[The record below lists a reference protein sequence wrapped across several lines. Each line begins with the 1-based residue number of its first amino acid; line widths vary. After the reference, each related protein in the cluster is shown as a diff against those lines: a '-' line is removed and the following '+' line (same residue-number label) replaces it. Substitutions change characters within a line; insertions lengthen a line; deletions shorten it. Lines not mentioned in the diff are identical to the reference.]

1 MSIPPVFSTLL
12 RALALAS
19 TACALAA
26 TQPAVAQE
34 TVLYDINFSAPTH
47 TLDATPATGAG
58 VDRVSTVVFGSPT
71 VVSEFGPLTDRPL
84 VFRGRSSYDQ
94 IRLDIGTVASG
105 YRVEFDVATSNLKSS
120 DYSFSF
126 LVDPPNYRQLY
137 LHGTD
142 NNLNFHPSPHPVASA
157 RPWDEET
164 LVHFTVILDYSDQ
177 RWTVWKDGILA
188 FEDSIGETTMSSL
201 RFNLSPAI
209 SRIGDN
215 LPVAVA
221 LDNVVVL
228 AGDARVLSP
237 PTTVAATEET
247 LLEGIRLT
255 WSASSSARSYRVY
268 RNETDDFSTAALLAE
283 SDNLFHLD
291 SSAIPGRRYF
301 YWVTSMRPGES
312 SEASAPASAVKSL
325 IPGSAIDATRGVYFS
340 RIDLRWEP
348 VTGAL
353 EYEIFRGESEDFAL
367 SNPISK
373 VTESIYRDSPVENGR
388 NYFYWIV
395 AVTPDFR
402 ADPVGPVAGLAL
414 EPQPDLVIS
423 AKGMTAIGAGA
434 LSDTGAGQS
443 LTTVAPDRNRA
454 VSQVRVNA
462 FGAKSDDVL
471 IRGSRG
477 DRHLS
482 VSYKYRGNA
491 TSQVISG
498 RLLIPSTSSTRELE
512 VAVEP
517 TPRLRRARQ
526 RASKSIQVTGISAQ
540 SQSRRDTVIFDVMS
554 LPVTGWTRPD
564 PGDRL

>member
-12 RALALAS
+12 RASALACA
-19 TACALAA
+19 ACALAA

-34 TVLYDINFSAPTH
+34 TVLYDIDFSAPTH
-47 TLDATPATGAG
+47 TLDTKPATGTG

-71 VVSEFGPLTDRPL
+71 VVSEVGPLTDRPL
-84 VFRGRSSYDQ
+84 VFRGRSTYEQ

-105 YRVEFDVATSNLKSS
+105 YRVEFDVATRNLKSS
-120 DYSFSF
+120 GYSFTF
-126 LVDPPNYRQLY
+126 LVDPPNYRQIY
-137 LHGTD
+137 FHGTD
-142 NNLNFHPSPHPVASA
+142 NTLNFHPSPHPGATTHH
-157 RPWDEET
+157 WHEET
-164 LVHFTVILDYSDQ
+164 LVHFTVILDYSNQ
-177 RWTVWKDGILA
+177 RWTVWKDGALA
-188 FEDSIGETTMSSL
+188 FEDSIGETTLSSL
-201 RFNLSPAI
+201 RFSLSPAI
-209 SRIGDN
+209 GRIGDN
-215 LPVAVA
+215 LAVAVA

-228 AGDARVLSP
+228 AGNAGVLSP
-237 PTTVAATEET
+237 PTRLTATEDG
-247 LLEGIRLT
+247 LMGGIRLS
-255 WSASSSARSYRVY
+255 WPASISALSYRVY
-268 RNETDDFSTAALLAE
+268 RNEPDDFSTAALLAE
-283 SDNLFHLD
+283 TDNLFHLD
-291 SSAIPGRRYF
+291 SSAIPERRYF
-301 YWVTSMRPGES
+301 YWVTSMRSGES
-312 SEASAPASAVKSL
+312 SEASAPASTVRSQG
-325 IPGSAIDATRGVYFS
+325 PGSAFDATQGVYFS
-340 RIDLRWEP
+340 RIDLRWKP
-348 VTGAL
+348 VVGAL
-353 EYEIFRGESEDFAL
+353 EYEIYRGENEDFSLAV
-367 SNPISK
+367 PISK
-373 VTESIYRDSPVENGR
+373 LTDLTYRDSSVENGR
-388 NYFYWIV
+388 NYFSWIV
-395 AVTPDFR
+395 AATPDYR
-402 ADPVGPVAGLAL
+402 TDPVGPVAGLAL

-423 AKGMTAIGAGA
+423 AKGITAIGAGA
-434 LSDTGAGQS
+434 ISDTGAGQS

-477 DRHLS
+477 DRNLS

-498 RLLIPSTSSTRELE
+498 RLLIPSTASTRELE